1 MANEQQMLQIME
13 MINQLGGL
21 EKFQKDP
28 FSLIGELFKHP
39 EMLSEI
45 DRLSKTPEMQEQIKE
60 SMNNPMFQ
68 QMVANNPMLSSMMNQ
83 YRQAH
88 GMETPASE
96 STIDV
101 ESNEPSAVGYD
112 IKLPH
117 HKLIDWMNPPSM
129 QPFFIPDDPAKRMRF
144 SKIVDEV
151 PEECREKVEILA
163 NKRLNLHLAPAAV
176 ARLEEI
182 ATKYGLTA
190 LDLMATQGGFM
201 GELFYC
207 ASILMPEDDMCDLAK
222 HALKCLMLRSGYP
235 VASYLTQII
244 LYLDSYDDISKSDW
258 ENFVW
263 GLSGSPVPGRDGN
276 FECSW
281 EDACTIA
288 EVAAEN
294 LDDEPEL
301 FLAVCLGLLAWPVVS
316 LEGVEAPVQT
326 LLDNL
331 TTGSEVIAKKLQTC
345 LDGEKI
351 YSISLNNLRESVRDG
366 LKAYIEE
373 NI

>member
-1 MANEQQMLQIME
+1 
-13 MINQLGGL
+13 
-21 EKFQKDP
+21 
-28 FSLIGELFKHP
+28 
-39 EMLSEI
+39 MLSEI
-45 DRLSKTPEMQEQIKE
+45 DKLSKTPEMQAQIQE

-88 GMETPASE
+88 GMSTPGSETF
-96 STIDV
+96 DV
-101 ESNEPSAVGYD
+101 ESVDAQPSADGYD

-129 QPFFIPDDPAKRMRF
+129 QPFFIPDDTAKRLHF
-144 SKIVDEV
+144 QTILDEV

-163 NKRLNLHLAPAAV
+163 NKRLQLHLAPAAV
-176 ARLEEI
+176 ARLGEI
-182 ATKYGLTA
+182 ANKYDLTA

-207 ASILMPEDDMCDLAK
+207 ASILMPEDDMCDLAH

-244 LYLDSYDDISKSDW
+244 LYIDSYDDIEKSDW

-263 GLSGSPVPGRDGN
+263 GLSAQPVPGRDGN
-276 FECSW
+276 FDCTW
-281 EDACTIA
+281 DDACTIA
-288 EVAAEN
+288 EIAAEN
-294 LDDEPEL
+294 LDAEPEL
-301 FLAVCLGLLAWPVVS
+301 FLAVCLGLLTWPVIDISDVDS
-316 LEGVEAPVQT
+316 PVQT

-331 TTGSEVIAKKLQTC
+331 PTGSELIARKLKAC
-345 LDGEKI
+345 LENGEKLYAI
-351 YSISLNNLRESVRDG
+351 TLNNASDE
-366 LKAYIEE
+366 LKEGIRAYIEE
-373 NI
+373 NTR